1 MSRLVS
7 TLPLLA
13 LASALAASSAFAA
26 QSVPA
31 PVDHSSQK
39 TATATPPVIQPG
51 DAACLRNTGSPASAC
66 QWSDAAIAAKNCGA
80 LARKIQRGDCK
91 CWIPASASGI
101 RRDQVV
107 AGKFGQRR
115 PSDTPC

>member
-39 TATATPPVIQPG
+39 TTTATPPVIQPG
-51 DAACLRNTGSPASAC
+51 DAACLRNTGSL
-66 QWSDAAIAAKNCGA
+66 IRAKPGHCLPVVGRSYSGEELRRTGTQNT
-80 LARKIQRGDCK
+80 ARGLQMLD
-91 CWIPASASGI
+91 
-101 RRDQVV
+101 
-107 AGKFGQRR
+107 
-115 PSDTPC
+115 PSISVGH

>member
-31 PVDHSSQK
+31 PVDHSNQK

-51 DAACLRNTGSPASAC
+51 DAACLRNTGSL
-66 QWSDAAIAAKNCGA
+66 IRAKPGQCLPVVGRSYSGEELRRTGTQNT
-80 LARKIQRGDCK
+80 ARGLQMLD
-91 CWIPASASGI
+91 
-101 RRDQVV
+101 
-107 AGKFGQRR
+107 
-115 PSDTPC
+115 PSISVGH

>member
-51 DAACLRNTGSPASAC
+51 DAACLRNTGSLPVVGRSYSGEELRRTGT
-66 QWSDAAIAAKNCGA
+66 QNT
-80 LARKIQRGDCK
+80 ARGLQMLD
-91 CWIPASASGI
+91 
-101 RRDQVV
+101 
-107 AGKFGQRR
+107 
-115 PSDTPC
+115 PSISVGH